1 MKHNPLCAISAII
14 LLAAA
19 HEAPAVEPLSA
30 NELASHCVVYPEG
43 AESVDGQFCIRYIQG
58 FIDGAVATDQRVLL
72 NMEAE
77 LRRESYAERAI
88 RIRGSDRLR
97 DRAARY
103 AEFCLGEPVSLS
115 EVVTRVV
122 DDLRDRNL
130 VEDAMARTVV
140 YASLREHYPCK
151 PESKNE
157 R

>member
-1 MKHNPLCAISAII
+1 MKHNTLCAISAII
-14 LLAAA
+14 LLATA

-30 NELASHCVVYPEG
+30 SELASHCVVYPEG

-115 EVVTRVV
+115 DVVTRVV

-130 VEDAMARTVV
+130 VQDAMARTVV

-151 PESKNE
+151 PESKN
-157 R
+157 

>member
-1 MKHNPLCAISAII
+1 MNHKTLCAISAFT
-14 LLAAA
+14 LLVAA
-19 HEAPAVEPLSA
+19 HEAPGVEPLLA
-30 NELASHCVVYPEG
+30 NELAEHCVVYPEG

-103 AEFCLGEPVSLS
+103 AEFCLGEPVALS
-115 EVVTRVV
+115 DVVTRVV
-122 DDLRDRNL
+122 DDLRDRDL

-140 YASLREHYPCK
+140 YASLREHYPCQ
-151 PESKNE
+151 PESKKQ

>member
-1 MKHNPLCAISAII
+1 MNHKTLCAIGAVI

-19 HEAPAVEPLSA
+19 REAPAVEPLSA
-30 NELASHCVVYPEG
+30 NELAEHCVVYPEG

-115 EVVTRVV
+115 DVVTRVV
-122 DDLRDRNL
+122 DDLRDRDL

-151 PESKNE
+151 PESKN
-157 R
+157 

>member
-1 MKHNPLCAISAII
+1 MNHRTLCAISAVI
-14 LLAAA
+14 LLAAT

-30 NELASHCVVYPEG
+30 NELAEHCVVYPEG

-88 RIRGSDRLR
+88 RIRGSDRLC

-115 EVVTRVV
+115 DVVTRVV
-122 DDLRDRNL
+122 NDLRDRDL
-130 VEDAMARTVV
+130 VEDAKARTVV

-151 PESKNE
+151 TESKN
-157 R
+157 